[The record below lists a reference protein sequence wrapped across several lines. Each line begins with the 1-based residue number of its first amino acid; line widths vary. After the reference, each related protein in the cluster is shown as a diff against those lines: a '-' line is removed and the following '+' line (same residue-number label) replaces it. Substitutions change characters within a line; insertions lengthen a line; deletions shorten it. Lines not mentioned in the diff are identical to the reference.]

1 MSRKIYLDF
10 NASTPICPEAVE
22 AMRPF
27 LTDRYGNPSSLH
39 WAGMPAK
46 DAVEKARGQV
56 AGLLG
61 CDPTEVVFTSGGSE
75 SNNHAIKGVFFAN
88 RAKGDHIVTTAVE
101 HPATLNPC
109 RFLEKFGAKVT
120 VLPVD
125 RFGMVDPDD
134 VRKAIT
140 SRTVLITVM
149 HANNEVG
156 TIEPISEISAV
167 VREEGIPFH
176 TDAAQTVGKISA
188 EVEELGVDLLSV
200 AGHKVYAP
208 KGIGVLYIREGTK
221 IEPFVHGAGHES
233 GRRAGTENVLLAV
246 ALGAAC
252 GAARKWIGM
261 PQVKELRDRFWNGL
275 REMFGEKVTLN
286 GHPAERLPN
295 TLNVNFVG
303 RVGAE
308 VLAKLPG
315 VAASTGSACH
325 AGSVTLSPVLA
336 AMGVPP
342 GEGMGAVRFSLGRT
356 TTWEE
361 LEEVLGIL
369 GDGSSL

>member
-1 MSRKIYLDF
+1 MKRKIYLDF

-27 LTDRYGNPSSLH
+27 LTDHYGNPSSLH
-39 WAGMPAK
+39 WAGTPAK

-75 SNNHAIKGVFFAN
+75 SNNHAIKGVFFAI
-88 RAKGDHIVTTAVE
+88 RDRGDHIITTAVE
-101 HPATLNPC
+101 HPATINPC
-109 RFLEKFGAKVT
+109 RFLEKLGAKVT

-125 RFGMVDPDD
+125 RFGMVDPND
-134 VRKAIT
+134 VWKAIT
-140 SRTVLITVM
+140 PGTILITVM

-156 TIEPISEISAV
+156 TIEPIPEITAIA
-167 VREEGIPFH
+167 REAGIPFH
-176 TDAAQTVGKISA
+176 TDAAQTVGKISTD
-188 EVEELGVDLLSV
+188 VEELGVDLLSV

-208 KGIGVLYIREGTK
+208 KGIGALYIREGTRV
-221 IEPFVHGAGHES
+221 EPFVHGAGHEA

-252 GAARKWIGM
+252 EVARTWVGM
-261 PQVKELRDRFWNGL
+261 PQIKALRDRFWDGL
-275 REMFGEKVTLN
+275 REIFGEKVTLN
-286 GHPAERLPN
+286 GHPSDRLPN
-295 TLNVNFVG
+295 TVNVNFVG
-303 RVGAE
+303 NVGAE
-308 VLAKLPG
+308 VLAMLPG

-325 AGSVTLSPVLA
+325 AGSVTLSPVLS

-342 GEGMGAVRFSLGRT
+342 GEGMGAVRFSLGRA

-361 LEEVLGIL
+361 MEEVLGVL
-369 GDGSSL
+369 KASV